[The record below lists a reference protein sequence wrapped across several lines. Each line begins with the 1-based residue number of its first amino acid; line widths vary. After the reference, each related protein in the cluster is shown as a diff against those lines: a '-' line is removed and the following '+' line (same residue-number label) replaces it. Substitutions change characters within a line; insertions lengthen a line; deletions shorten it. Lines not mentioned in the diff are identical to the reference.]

1 MMTGQQARRHSALL
15 TMAGTG
21 LAYDSEGDYSLS
33 VAERRF
39 AITCAKAIRTGQLAL
54 SHLFALEH
62 ARGWVAQAGGWETRM
77 LEVLEVAAT
86 GRTLLAGENYVVAV
100 TVAEYQDKAQ
110 AIADNRRRVTC
121 DACGAVVPYGETAAD
136 ESGRGWLLCHTCQG
150 VEQDLINAGGY

>member
-39 AITCAKAIRTGQLAL
+39 AVTCAKAIRTGRLAL
-54 SHLFALEH
+54 RSIYALRGARAWIGTGGSETHLRA
-62 ARGWVAQAGGWETRM
+62 
-77 LEVLEVAAT
+77 VLEVAAT
-86 GRTLLAGENYVVAV
+86 GRTLLAGRDYVVGV

-110 AIADNRRRVTC
+110 AQADNRRRVTC